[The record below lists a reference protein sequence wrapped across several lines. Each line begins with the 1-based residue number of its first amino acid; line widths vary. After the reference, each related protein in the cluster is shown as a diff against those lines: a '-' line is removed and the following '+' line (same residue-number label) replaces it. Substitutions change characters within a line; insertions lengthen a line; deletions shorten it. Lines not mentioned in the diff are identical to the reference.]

1 MTARIANIGNAP
13 GTFPGIVTLDGD
25 NVAKNDLTL
34 SAESLG
40 AVTLKF
46 VPPTNG
52 EHILK
57 FGGLSENLTVKK
69 MIDKQVELKYDNDY
83 FGASLSAGAGHIIDF
98 SPPATPFTVKQI
110 KVFGR
115 LSAKVPG
122 YENNPFDLQILDK
135 NLKVIYTSTYTYNKF
150 SRPRRLGEFRRSGCP
165 GK

>member
-1 MTARIANIGNAP
+1 M
-13 GTFPGIVTLDGD
+13 
-25 NVAKNDLTL
+25 
-34 SAESLG
+34 
-40 AVTLKF
+40 
-46 VPPTNG
+46 
-52 EHILK
+52 
-57 FGGLSENLTVKK
+57 LSENLTVKK
-69 MIDKQVELKYDNDY
+69 IIDKQVELKYDNDY

-150 SRPRRLGEFRRSGCP
+150 SFNPAVWVSFDVPDVQVNNRFYVLVYTKSTSGAMGIGADNTTINEHSDVAIRDAWAISRS
-165 GK
+165 